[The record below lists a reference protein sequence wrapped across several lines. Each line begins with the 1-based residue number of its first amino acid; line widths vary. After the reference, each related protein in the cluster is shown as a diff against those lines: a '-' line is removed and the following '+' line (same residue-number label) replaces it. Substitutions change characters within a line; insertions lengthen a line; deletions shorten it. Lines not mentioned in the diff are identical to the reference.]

1 MHDRD
6 TRPVGGR
13 ARLAAALAALAAVAG
28 AGCGGGQSQ
37 GAARPLVIS
46 AIPDQDPER
55 LQRLHG
61 AVADHLERALGVPVR
76 YQPVTDY
83 TASVSLFAA
92 GDLDLVWFGGL
103 TGVQARLQAEG
114 ARAVAQRD
122 IDARFRSVFIAS
134 TASGL
139 GPVDDVAG
147 LSALAGRRFTF
158 GSESSTSGRLMP
170 QWFLGQAGVAPADF
184 AGPPGFSGSHD
195 RTIALV
201 EAGTYEA
208 GAVNEQVWRARL
220 EDGTVDRARVKE
232 IFRTPTYHDYH
243 WVLGP
248 GAVRRHGAGLVEKV
262 TRAFVSLD
270 RADPRDRAVL
280 DLFGTEAF
288 VEAHD
293 ADYRRIEDVGRS
305 LGLIG

>member
-6 TRPVGGR
+6 TRPLRGG
-13 ARLAAALAALAAVAG
+13 ARLAAALVALVAVAG

-37 GAARPLVIS
+37 GAVRPLVIS

-55 LQRLHG
+55 LRRLHG

-76 YQPVTDY
+76 YEPVTDY

-92 GDLDLVWFGGL
+92 GELDLVWFGGL

-134 TASGL
+134 ASSGL

-170 QWFLGQAGVAPADF
+170 QWFLDQAGVAPADF

-208 GAVNEQVWRARL
+208 GALNEQVWTARL
-220 EDGTVDRARVKE
+220 EDGTVDPTRVEE
-232 IFRTPTYHDYH
+232 IFRTPAYHDYH
-243 WVLGP
+243 WVIGP
-248 GAVRRHGAGLVEKV
+248 GAARRYGAGFVEDV

-270 RADPRDRAVL
+270 RADPQDRAVL
-280 DLFGTEAF
+280 DLFGAGAF
-288 VEAHD
+288 VEVHD
-293 ADYRRIEDVGRS
+293 ADYRRIEDVGRR
-305 LGLIG
+305 LGLIT